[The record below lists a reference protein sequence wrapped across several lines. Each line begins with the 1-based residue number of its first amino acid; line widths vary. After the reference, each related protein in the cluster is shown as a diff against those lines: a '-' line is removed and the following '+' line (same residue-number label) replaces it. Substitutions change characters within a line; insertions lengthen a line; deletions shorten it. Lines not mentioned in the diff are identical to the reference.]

1 MFTWT
6 EKDARRSRAYTCKLI
21 DMAEEGLID
30 WETLARDA
38 LNWMSE
44 EEVATFARR
53 NDYIQM
59 DPDEDE
65 EEEDED
71 GMTMA
76 DRARRDGRG

>member
-1 MFTWT
+1 
-6 EKDARRSRAYTCKLI
+6 
-21 DMAEEGLID
+21 MAEEGVID

-53 NDYIQM
+53 NDYIQT
-59 DPDEDE
+59 DPDEDL

-71 GMTMA
+71 GMTME
-76 DRARRDGRG
+76 DRARRDGRGGDE